1 MTTGFPFFFFSFL
14 CEYYPGC
21 GLLKNWILFS
31 RLWKKKCMKFWFCLK
46 PLSCGFCIGEGECLN
61 RTLLTVKSRI
71 FCTRWDPR
79 RTLPNVFLSDVEAIW
94 WSILSLCLYALIF
107 LLHACVCVN
116 ACVRVCLRA
125 CDSVSTSQFN
135 LLKIYVHP
143 ALPPLAPPQ
152 ALNVSTAITF
162 VSVLTSSKRGRA
174 IS

>member
-1 MTTGFPFFFFSFL
+1 M
-14 CEYYPGC
+14 
-21 GLLKNWILFS
+21 
-31 RLWKKKCMKFWFCLK
+31 MKHFK
-46 PLSCGFCIGEGECLN
+46 PVSICTDLSAA
-61 RTLLTVKSRI
+61 RV
-71 FCTRWDPR
+71 
-79 RTLPNVFLSDVEAIW
+79 
-94 WSILSLCLYALIF
+94 
-107 LLHACVCVN
+107 CVCYCVR
-116 ACVRVCLRA
+116 VRVCLRA